1 MTITLDST
9 LEEILAD
16 PKALAVLDQYVPG
29 ASKNPMLAMA
39 KGMSLRMILSMP
51 QAAQAGITQ
60 DKVETILA
68 EINKVG

>member
-16 PKALAVLDQYVPG
+16 PKASAVLDQYVPG

>member
-16 PKALAVLDQYVPG
+16 PKASAVLDRYVPG